1 MKLNHNLL
9 TAAALAL
16 AYTVLRGFSGP
27 LGGQFLI
34 AFAVALVL
42 VFLGSIA
49 VSVAALAMNVARI
62 RADLAQWMRD
72 PKAADPED
80 SYLARLARH
89 HITK

>member
-1 MKLNHNLL
+1 MKLGNLIL
-9 TAAALAL
+9 AAAAM
-16 AYTVLRGFSGP
+16 AVGYIVLRGFSDP
-27 LGGQFLI
+27 FGGEFLA
-34 AFAVALVL
+34 AFAGALAL

-49 VSVAALAMNVARI
+49 ISVAALAVNVARI

-89 HITK
+89 LITK